1 VTYLELRD
9 IDTLLDEQ
17 QLLAYAELIALGLGE
32 CGMHALPIDESLLTS
47 AYVSSQLMADRQDLL
62 EEPQFA
68 FQLAK
73 EEIESKIAEAAQK
86 HSSALGD
93 VYPFVIAPRPGVLLQ
108 RKPET
113 SANLEGLCYL
123 GLQIHLL
130 YSEELLSFGLEPNQ
144 VGLDPAAAFTAP
156 FAKLFEV
163 ISGIVVANHRRG
175 IPVLLSES
183 RSAATLRRALA
194 VVCRI
199 SGQGRPKAGAD
210 LNLRQLKANDGGI
223 DAVVLRFENG
233 RLHDTALVGA
243 TVQKSNLSTK
253 TIGPTQI
260 GRFEGFLVDSTA
272 LRQISGSF
280 AHPDP
285 FKDSTRHVCAEANCH
300 YYHRELIISHLHPL
314 PGGSRFELI
323 CQKAARKAAAKQL
336 QQLGQLYLRIGFDDL
351 PFTHAALAAVAA

>member
-1 VTYLELRD
+1 MTYLELRD
-9 IDTLLDEQ
+9 IDALLDEQ
-17 QLLAYAELIALGLGE
+17 QLLAYAELIALALGE
-32 CGMHALPIDESLLTS
+32 CGMDALPIDESLLTS
-47 AYVSSQLMADRQDLL
+47 AYVASQPLANRQDLI

-68 FQLAK
+68 FQLTK
-73 EEIESKIAEAAQK
+73 EETESKIAEAAQK
-86 HSSALGD
+86 NSNALGD

-108 RKPET
+108 RKQGT

-130 YSEELLSFGLEPNQ
+130 FSEELLSFGLEPNQ
-144 VGLDPAAAFTAP
+144 IGRDPAAAFTAP

-163 ISGIVVANHRRG
+163 ISGIVVANHRNG

-183 RSAATLRRALA
+183 RSIASLRQALA
-194 VVCRI
+194 VICKI
-199 SGQGRPKAGAD
+199 AGQGRPKAKED
-210 LNLRQLKANDGGI
+210 LNPRQLNANDGGI

-243 TVQKSNLSTK
+243 TVQKGNLANK

-260 GRFEGFLVDSTA
+260 GRFEGFLIDSNA

-314 PGGSRFELI
+314 PASSRFELI

-336 QQLGQLYLRIGFDDL
+336 QQLGQLYLRIGFDDF
-351 PFTHAALAAVAA
+351 PFNHQALAVIAA